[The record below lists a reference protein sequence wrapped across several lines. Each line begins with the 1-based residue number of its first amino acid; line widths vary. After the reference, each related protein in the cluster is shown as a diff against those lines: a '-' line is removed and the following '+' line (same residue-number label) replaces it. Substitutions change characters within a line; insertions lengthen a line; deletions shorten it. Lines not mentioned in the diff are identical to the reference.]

1 MENSTVVT
9 IMEMV
14 VGFARKKEGEKK
26 IKLLINSNLSG
37 IKWSIA
43 LFPLNPLKHSS
54 CAVKGK
60 STENWIGQN
69 D

>member
-26 IKLLINSNLSG
+26 KIKLLINSNLSG
-37 IKWSIA
+37 INA